1 MQLGAEDMKL
11 TRKRTRATHP
21 VVMVDAGAWHWA
33 CTPKWQALIS
43 ETANIPW
50 DSLTRHAGAELL
62 KDNEFRSVWRVPIG
76 EPVVVAKVFRPPV
89 GWARLKEKLF
99 GQPGKREFEAAQFG
113 QAHELSVVRPV
124 AYGSRA
130 GDKTGVR
137 VLLTEEI
144 PDAQSL
150 SAYWLDKADSS
161 GGRTPAIDNAIVT
174 RAAAFLESLHR
185 AGFVP
190 ADLHPENILV
200 DRDDRCVLVD
210 LHNARFGIQ
219 VTQVLRILN
228 LADLNQWFR
237 RHAGRTARLRF
248 LLAYLTYVMEQPS
261 PRVIRKYARETEE
274 VTGWKAEKLEK
285 KRDRRIFG
293 DNRYF
298 GVLTLPGNW
307 RAHVYLQAKHPLRGS
322 HCSQLQF
329 GKSDWAK
336 ALEPLLSVKEG
347 SDPTELRLGPHIV
360 PIRVERTGGQA
371 NRLSARWQEAHIQIN
386 RHRAVPLPLALLKH
400 SVGHR
405 EIEVVLITERSDTA

>member
-1 MQLGAEDMKL
+1 MKS
-11 TRKRTRATHP
+11 TRKQTRATHP
-21 VVMVDAGAWHWA
+21 VVMVDAGSWRWA
-33 CTPKWQALIS
+33 CVPKWQALIS
-43 ETANIPW
+43 ETAGIRW

-62 KDNEFRSVWRVPIG
+62 KDNELRSVWRVSIG
-76 EPVVVAKVFRPPV
+76 EQTVVAKVFRPPE
-89 GWARLKEKLF
+89 GWAWLKAKLF
-99 GQPGKREFEAAQFG
+99 GPPGKREFEAAQFG

-124 AYGSRA
+124 AYGRRA
-130 GDKTGVR
+130 DKKTGCR
-137 VLLTEEI
+137 VLLTEQI

-161 GGRTPAIDNAIVT
+161 GRRTLAIDNAIVT

-200 DRDDRCVLVD
+200 DRDDRYLLVD
-210 LHNARFGIQ
+210 LHKARFDVP

-237 RHAGRTARLRF
+237 RHADRTARLRF
-248 LLAYLTYVMEQPS
+248 LLAYLTYTMEQPS
-261 PRVIRKYARETEE
+261 PRVIRKYVRETEE
-274 VTGWKAEKLEK
+274 VTGWKSEKLEK

-307 RAHVYLQAKHPLRGS
+307 RAHVYLQAKRPLRGS
-322 HCSQLQF
+322 RCSRLQF
-329 GKSDWAK
+329 GKSDWVQ
-336 ALEPLLSVKEG
+336 ALEPLLSAEEG
-347 SDPTELRLGPHIV
+347 SDPTELRLGPHVV
-360 PIRVERTGGQA
+360 PVRVERTGEQTNG
-371 NRLSARWQEAHIQIN
+371 LWARWQEGHMQIN
-386 RHRAVPLPLALLKH
+386 RHRTVPLPLALMQH

-405 EIEVVLITERSDTA
+405 EIEAVLITERSDPA

>member
-1 MQLGAEDMKL
+1 MKS
-11 TRKRTRATHP
+11 TRKRTSASHP
-21 VVMVDAGAWHWA
+21 VVMVDAGGWRWA

-43 ETANIPW
+43 ETAGIPW
-50 DSLTRHAGAELL
+50 ESLTLRAGAKLL
-62 KDNEFRSVWRVPIG
+62 KDNELRSVWRVPIG
-76 EPVVVAKVFRPPV
+76 EQIVVAKVFRPPG
-89 GWARLKEKLF
+89 GWARLKARLF
-99 GQPGKREFEAAQFG
+99 GPPGKREFEAAQFG
-113 QAHELSVVRPV
+113 HAHELSVVRPV

-144 PDAQSL
+144 SDAQSL
-150 SAYWLDKADSS
+150 SSHWLSKADSS
-161 GGRTPAIDNAIVT
+161 GRRTPAIDNAIVT

-200 DRDDRCVLVD
+200 DRDDRYVLVD
-210 LHNARFGIQ
+210 LHKARFGIP
-219 VTQVLRILN
+219 VTEVLRILN

-248 LLAYLTYVMEQPS
+248 LLAYLTYTMEQPS
-261 PRVIRKYARETEE
+261 PRVVRKYARETEE

-285 KRDRRIFG
+285 KRARRIFG

-322 HCSQLQF
+322 RCSHLQF
-329 GKSDWAK
+329 GTSDWVK
-336 ALEPLLSVKEG
+336 ALEPLLSAEG
-347 SDPTELRLGPHIV
+347 DSDPTELRLGPHIV

-371 NRLSARWQEAHIQIN
+371 NSLGARWQEGHKQIN
-386 RHRAVPLPLALLKH
+386 QHQAVPLPLALLKH
-400 SVGHR
+400 SAGHR
-405 EIEVVLITERSDTA
+405 EIEVVLITERSDPA